1 MPVVEVEPGL
11 GERFRSREEA
21 ALEETYRRLGPA
33 LQSYLRRYVGRD
45 DAEDVLQQT
54 LVDAWR
60 GADRY
65 DPAQRF
71 TGWLFTIAR
80 RRAVDTLRA
89 RRAATVDVEALRDL
103 VGEDGRELFERYAV
117 AAEVRATLDRLP
129 AHERRVL
136 ELAYWE
142 ELTQAEIAARLEVPI
157 GTVKARAARGTRRL
171 GRLLRAAY
179 ASQPGG

>member
-1 MPVVEVEPGL
+1 MEVDPRL

-33 LQSYLRRYVGRD
+33 LLSYLRRYVGRD
-45 DAEDVLQQT
+45 EAEDVLQQT

-71 TGWLFTIAR
+71 TGWLFTIAH
-80 RRAVDTLRA
+80 RRAVDALRA
-89 RRAATVDVEALRDL
+89 RRGTTAVDIEALRDL
-103 VGEDGRELFERYAV
+103 VGQDGRELIERYAV

-142 ELTQAEIAARLEVPI
+142 QLTQAEIAARLDVPI

-179 ASQPGG
+179 ASQPGT